1 MSTQQAPQPTEKP
14 GRYNRSFNGL
24 IASMVVTVVALGGL
38 LVFMGFFRNDL
49 VVKPDAINYAGTI
62 ADAQQAGL
70 EPVYP
75 MPLPKGWI
83 ATGIDIPSP
92 DEPGFMVRLLTDHSR
107 YVGVRQEK
115 ASPGALL
122 SRWVDPDTT
131 PIAGYTVPAT
141 VAQPLAREWKGYT
154 DGRDK
159 AYVATVG
166 DATVLVYGSASA
178 KELQTIVDAL
188 VTTPIV
194 KSTSK

>member
-24 IASMVVTVVALGGL
+24 IASMVVTVVALGAL
-38 LVFMGFFRNDL
+38 LIFMGFFRNDL
-49 VVKPDAINYAGTI
+49 VVKTEPIDYPGTI
-62 ADAQQAGL
+62 ADVQQAGL

-83 ATGIDIPSP
+83 ATGVDIPTT

-107 YVGVRQEK
+107 FVGVRQEK

-131 PIAGYTVPAT
+131 PIAGYTVPADQ
-141 VAQPLAREWKGYT
+141 ARPLARDWKGYT
-154 DGRDK
+154 DGRDT
-159 AYVATVG
+159 AYVAAVG
-166 DATVLVYGSASA
+166 DATVLVYGSASP
-178 KELQTIVDAL
+178 KELQRIVDVL
-188 VTTPIV
+188 VTTPI
-194 KSTSK
+194 KRPAHS

>member
-1 MSTQQAPQPTEKP
+1 MSTQQAPPPTEKP

-24 IASMVVTVVALGGL
+24 IASLVVTVLLLGGL
-38 LVFMGFFRNDL
+38 LFFMGAFRHDL
-49 VVKPDAINYAGTI
+49 VVKPDAIDYPGTI

-70 EPVYP
+70 KPIYP
-75 MPLPKGWI
+75 APLPKGWT
-83 ATGIDIPSP
+83 ATGIDIPSQ

-122 SRWVDPDTT
+122 SRWVDPETT
-131 PIAGYTVPAT
+131 PIAGYTVPST
-141 VAQPLAREWKGYT
+141 VAHPLARTWKGYT

-166 DATVLVYGSASA
+166 GDTVLVYGSASA
-178 KELQTIVDAL
+178 EELQSIVDVL
-188 VTTPIV
+188 VTTPV
-194 KSTSK
+194 RK